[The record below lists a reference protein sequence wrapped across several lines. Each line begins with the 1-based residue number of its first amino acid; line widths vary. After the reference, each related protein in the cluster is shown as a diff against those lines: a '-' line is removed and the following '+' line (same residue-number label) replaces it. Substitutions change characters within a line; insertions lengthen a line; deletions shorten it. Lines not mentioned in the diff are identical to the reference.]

1 MTLLIGGSF
10 LAGVLITKTPKPD
23 LYRQV
28 KYSVLDILEY
38 PQSAEFRGIEYFFN
52 KKTRTG
58 GELGYVCGEV
68 FLYKNDLLPA
78 GYKRF
83 VVKVFQTTE
92 GLYYTSFPIIEDGD
106 NAILAERID
115 DVWVMFCHNNI
126 PAKEVDSQ
134 YGDNSEI
141 DFYSPYQPK

>member
-10 LAGVLITKTPKPD
+10 LAGVLITKAPKSD
-23 LYRQV
+23 LSKQV

-38 PQSAEFRGIEYFFN
+38 PQSAEFRGLEYFFD
-52 KKTRTG
+52 KKISTG
-58 GELGYVCGEV
+58 GELGYMCGEV

-92 GLYYTSFPIIEDGD
+92 GLYYTSLPIIEGED
-106 NAILAERID
+106 NTILAERID
-115 DVWVMFCHNNI
+115 DAWAMFCHNNTR
-126 PAKEVDSQ
+126 AKES
-134 YGDNSEI
+134 DNPLNDEI
-141 DFYSPYQPK
+141 EAKFYSPY